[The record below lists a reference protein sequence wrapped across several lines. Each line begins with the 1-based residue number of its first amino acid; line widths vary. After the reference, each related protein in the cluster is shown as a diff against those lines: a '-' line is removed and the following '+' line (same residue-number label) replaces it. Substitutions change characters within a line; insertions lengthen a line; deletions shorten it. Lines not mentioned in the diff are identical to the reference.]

1 MGRLLEVFRDLE
13 VEVEGRAMNGR
24 YRALY
29 RLTPKAEGVKVKLED
44 LEGYVERLNERYGER
59 GFFVKRVERDGLKLY
74 MLGQAGPLVEKLEAL
89 EGEAERV
96 KREVGEVEA
105 RLVKV
110 KGEAERVKAELEA
123 LNRRIFLIRWI
134 WHFRRKNL
142 SMKLKGLEGEGLML
156 EARLQ
161 GLKAELERL
170 DEEMGKVKREAAGP
184 GRLPIYFDLEG
195 GRVFVDEDD
204 YKVEPKLSNY
214 ILMRT
219 LGALGISR
227 TRYVRI
233 MGRVKGEG

>member
-44 LEGYVERLNERYGER
+44 LKGYVERLNGRYGER
-59 GFFVKRVERDGLKLY
+59 GFFVKRVERDGLELY
-74 MLGQAGPLVEKLEAL
+74 VLDQEAPQVEELKAL

-96 KREVGEVEA
+96 KREAGEVEA
-105 RLVKV
+105 RLVEV
-110 KGEAERVKAELEA
+110 KGEASRVRAELET
-123 LNRRIFLIRWI
+123 LNRRSFLIRWI
-134 WHFRRKNL
+134 WHFRRRNL
-142 SMKLKGLEGEGLML
+142 SLKLKGLEGEELML
-156 EARLQ
+156 EARLKS
-161 GLKAELERL
+161 LKAELERL
-170 DEEMGKVKREAAGP
+170 NDEMDKVKRERAGP

-219 LGALGISR
+219 LGALGLSR

-233 MGRVKGEG
+233 LGRVKDEG